1 MKQIK
6 QIEVEAFTDRA
17 GNPTC
22 AANFQTGEVCKFY
35 RTQRFGCH
43 ETCVFAEDNGK
54 YSDGMQ
60 RRTSPNGEEGFGPLI
75 PLKTCPIW
83 NKV

>member
-1 MKQIK
+1 MKHIK
-6 QIEVEAFTDRA
+6 QIEVEAFTDGA
-17 GNPTC
+17 GRPTC
-22 AANFQTGEVCKFY
+22 ATNFQTGEVCKFY

-43 ETCVFAEDNGK
+43 ETCIFAEDNGK

-60 RRTSPNGEEGFGPLI
+60 RRTSLTGVAGDGTLI

-83 NKV
+83 KKV